1 MGFLKTFEG
10 PIYAVM
16 RILFGVF
23 FALHGG
29 QKLTGFLDD
38 PASAEQLGPLFWPAT
53 VLELAGGLMIAL
65 GFYSRIAA
73 FLCSGMMA
81 FAYFVVHVGKIG
93 GILPLQNQGEPAALY
108 CWIFLFIAAKG
119 PGIWSAND
127 K

>member
-1 MGFLKTFEG
+1 MRFLSAFEG

-16 RILFGVF
+16 RVLFGLF
-23 FALHGG
+23 FAMHGG
-29 QKLTGFLDD
+29 QKLLGFLDD
-38 PASAEQLGPLFWPAT
+38 PANAEQLGALFWPAT
-53 VLELAGGLMIAL
+53 VLELGGGLLIAL
-65 GFYSRIAA
+65 GLYSRIAA

-81 FAYFVVHVGKIG
+81 FAYFVVHVGSIG

-119 PGIWSAND
+119 PGMWAAND